1 MTLVSPHYFWAIHAY
16 LLMENDLNKK
26 HLLENFPYFYFCHPL
41 NSFRGTENIVTASPS
56 KQALVVLMNSSHYLL
71 RSLVYIL
78 IISALN
84 KKYRMIESDG

>member
-1 MTLVSPHYFWAIHAY
+1 MTLVSPHNFWTIYAY
-16 LLMENDLNKK
+16 LHMENDLNKK
-26 HLLENFPYFYFCHPL
+26 HLLENFHTFISA